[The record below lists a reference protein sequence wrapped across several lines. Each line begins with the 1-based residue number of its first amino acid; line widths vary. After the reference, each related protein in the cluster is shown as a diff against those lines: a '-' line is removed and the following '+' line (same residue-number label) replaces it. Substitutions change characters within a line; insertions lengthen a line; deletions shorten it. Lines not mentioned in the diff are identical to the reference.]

1 MDLWEIIAVIISI
14 SSILLC
20 IALFVTTIQ
29 LNRELAYIKQ
39 STRLTQEELEKIT
52 ERLERVRTLK

>member
-14 SSILLC
+14 SSIVLC

-29 LNRELAYIKQ
+29 LNRELVYLKQ

>member
-29 LNRELAYIKQ
+29 LNRELVYLKQ